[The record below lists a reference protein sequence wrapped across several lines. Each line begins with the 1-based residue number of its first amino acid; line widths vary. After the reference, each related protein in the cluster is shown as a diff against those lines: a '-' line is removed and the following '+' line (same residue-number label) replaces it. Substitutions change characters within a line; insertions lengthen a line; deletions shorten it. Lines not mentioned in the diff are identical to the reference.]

1 MKRRFVK
8 KLIAVCM
15 CGLLAA
21 TMIITPSGYASAEEP
36 QGTEA
41 EDNRVVVKSV
51 GGVEFQTEPS
61 DTAEVS
67 PVLYV
72 DETEADYICVASVRD
87 GVSLKYEDTAAIAST
102 ISTVTGKDGAEVTD
116 VTVTSDDVMRAEGDV
131 VIGEYAGR
139 FVLYEDANTQ
149 YVALKGCKE
158 VDEDSVQNFIDSVS
172 YTGEESD
179 LYSEENLL
187 DTLTLL
193 AGEFTTAPAGCL
205 SYDEETEVFRIGSQT
220 ISLVS
225 TDKEIEEDLT
235 AEQISDELH
244 EFGTTLAKKIVTD
257 KDGREWVVKKIEDA
271 EGQIGLYAATSFNHK
286 VYMFSVEPEDNAG
299 DMDVLMAS
307 ITSLT
312 EQASISELK
321 EGETVASNGG
331 GNTGNGG
338 SSNTNSGSGNGGS
351 ANTGTGSGGNSSGSG
366 SGSGSGSASGGN
378 GYNPDPNNEAWVE
391 PEEPFYTTDGYQIVD
406 LINQNIMC
414 NVAPMSDGTPASV
427 YWSSTAEAVAKRRA
441 KEISVNYSHAGAEGL
456 ENIGMGGYSRC
467 SSWFWAWYESPGHY
481 ETMCASGGCAYACYY
496 CNGNYYAVYV
506 GGY

>member
-8 KLIAVCM
+8 NLIAVGM
-15 CGLLAA
+15 CGLLTAA
-21 TMIITPSGYASAEEP
+21 MIITPSGYASAEEP
-36 QGTEA
+36 QGAEA
-41 EDNRVVVKSV
+41 EDNRVTVKSV

-72 DETEADYICVASVRD
+72 DETETAYVCVASVRD
-87 GVSLKYEDTAAIAST
+87 GVSLKYEDAAAIAST
-102 ISTVTGKDGAEVTD
+102 ISTVTGKDGAKVTD

-131 VIGEYAGR
+131 VIGEYTGR
-139 FVLYEDANTQ
+139 FTLYEDANTQ
-149 YVALKGCKE
+149 YVAVKGYKE

-172 YTGEESD
+172 YTGEVSD

-193 AGEFTTAPAGCL
+193 AGEFTTIPAGCL
-205 SYDEETEVFRIGSQT
+205 SYDKEADVFRIGSQT

-235 AEQISDELH
+235 TEQISDELH
-244 EFGTTLAKKIVTD
+244 EFGTTLAKKIVTG
-257 KDGREWVVKKIEDA
+257 KDGKEWVVKKIEDG

-321 EGETVASNGG
+321 EGGTVASNSGG
-331 GNTGNGG
+331 DKKNDGG
-338 SSNTNSGSGNGGS
+338 SSGGDD
-351 ANTGTGSGGNSSGSG
+351 GGKKP
-366 SGSGSGSASGGN
+366 GGDSTE
-378 GYNPDPNNEAWVE
+378 NPTPPSEPATEE
-391 PEEPFYTTDGYQIVD
+391 PEPPAPPAEGYYTSDGYQIVD
-406 LINQNIMC
+406 LINENIMA
-414 NVAPMSDGTPASV
+414 NAPLDPEGNRGLV
-427 YWSSTAEAVAKRRA
+427 YWSSAAEAVAKRRA
-441 KEISVNYSHAGAEGL
+441 KEISTNFCHTGEYT
-456 ENIGMGGYSRC
+456 ENIGMGYSGTC
-467 SSWFWAWYESPGHY
+467 SEWFWIWYNSPGHY
-481 ETMCASGGCAYACYY
+481 NTMCFTGGCAYACYY
-496 CNGNYYAVYV
+496 YNGYYYAVYIAD
-506 GGY
+506 YD

>member
-8 KLIAVCM
+8 NLIAVGM

-41 EDNRVVVKSV
+41 EDNRAVVKSV

-87 GVSLKYEDTAAIAST
+87 GVSLKYEDAAAIASI
-102 ISTVTGKDGAEVTD
+102 ISTVTGKSDVAVTD
-116 VTVTSDDVMRAEGDV
+116 VTVTEDDVMRAEGDV
-131 VIGEYAGR
+131 VIGEYTGR

-149 YVALKGCKE
+149 YVALKGYKE
-158 VDEDSVQNFIDSVS
+158 TDEVSVQNFIDSVS

-205 SYDEETEVFRIGSQT
+205 SYDEEADIFRIGSQT

-235 AEQISDELH
+235 TEQISDELH

-257 KDGREWVVKKIEDA
+257 KDGRDWVVKKIEDG

-321 EGETVASNGG
+321 EGEIVASNNGG

-338 SSNTNSGSGNGGS
+338 SSNASSGSGNGES
-351 ANTGTGSGGNSSGSG
+351 ANTGTGSGGNSSG
-366 SGSGSGSASGGN
+366 SGGN

-406 LINQNIMC
+406 LINN
-414 NVAPMSDGTPASV
+414 NVMPNVPPDPEGNRGSV
-427 YWSSTAEAVAKRRA
+427 YWSSAAEAVAKRRA
-441 KEISVNYSHAGAEGL
+441 KELSVNYCHSEEYT
-456 ENIGMGGYSRC
+456 ENIGMGGNERC
-467 SSWFWAWYESPGHY
+467 SDWFWLWYNSPGHY
-481 ETMCASGGCAYACYY
+481 GTMCISGGCAYACYY
-496 CNGNYYAVYV
+496 CNGTYYAVYI
-506 GGY
+506 GNFD

>member
-8 KLIAVCM
+8 NLIAVCM

-72 DETEADYICVASVRD
+72 DETDADYICVASVRD
-87 GVSLKYEDTAAIAST
+87 GVSLKYEDAAAIASI
-102 ISTVTGKDGAEVTD
+102 ISTVTGKSDVAVTD
-116 VTVTSDDVMRAEGDV
+116 VAVTEDDVMRAEGDV
-131 VIGEYAGR
+131 VIGEYTGR

-149 YVALKGCKE
+149 YVALRGCKE
-158 VDEDSVQNFIDSVS
+158 ADEDSVQNFIDSVS

-193 AGEFTTAPAGCL
+193 AGEFTTAPAGAIF
-205 SYDEETEVFRIGSQT
+205 YNEEEDSFVVGSEK
-220 ISLVS
+220 IFLVS

-235 AEQISDELH
+235 TEQISDELH

-257 KDGREWVVKKIEDA
+257 KDGREWVVKKIEDG

-299 DMDVLMAS
+299 DMDVLMVS

-351 ANTGTGSGGNSSGSG
+351 ANTGTGSGGNSSGGG
-366 SGSGSGSASGGN
+366 SGSGSGGN
-378 GYNPDPNNEAWVE
+378 SYNPDPNNEAWVE

-406 LINQNIMC
+406 LINQNIMA
-414 NVAPMSDGTPASV
+414 NSPPNPITGEPASV
-427 YWSSTAEAVAKRRA
+427 YWSSAAEAVAKRRA
-441 KEISVNYSHAGAEGL
+441 KELSVSYCHTGECI
-456 ENIGMGGYSRC
+456 ENIGMGGNERC
-467 SSWFWAWYESPGHY
+467 SDWFWLWYNSPGHY
-481 ETMCASGGCAYACYY
+481 ATMCTVGGCAYACYY
-496 CNGNYYAVYV
+496 CNGTYYAVYV
-506 GGY
+506 AGF